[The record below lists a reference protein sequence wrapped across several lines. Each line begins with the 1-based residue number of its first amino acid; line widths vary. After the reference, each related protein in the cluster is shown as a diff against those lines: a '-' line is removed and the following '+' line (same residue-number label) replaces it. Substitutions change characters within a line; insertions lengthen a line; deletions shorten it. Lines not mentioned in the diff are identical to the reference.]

1 MEELSNPETKKGIVE
16 LLKNTPAMGA
26 VKFDEAA
33 NQACRYTNDALISNE
48 EQEPAPG
55 GVLVRYQEIIGEGKM
70 GQAAEDT
77 VINYKGVGHEGVLV
91 LQLAK
96 FVESTEEDKL

>member
-1 MEELSNPETKKGIVE
+1 
-16 LLKNTPAMGA
+16 
-26 VKFDEAA
+26 
-33 NQACRYTNDALISNE
+33 
-48 EQEPAPG
+48 
-55 GVLVRYQEIIGEGKM
+55 M